1 MDWKSTLLKAGA
13 LYAAGRLASSISA
26 EDVARVTGI
35 SGDDLR
41 RYGVG
46 RADALLHQIG
56 LQRSATVR
64 SSTVLVLSGF
74 AAGAVVGSGVM
85 FLFYSEQGKE
95 VRRKIVE
102 YFSKSDSDEA
112 AEGETARAN
121 NGGAGANAPR

>member
-1 MDWKSTLLKAGA
+1 MDWKNTLLKAGA
-13 LYAAGRLASSISA
+13 LYAAGRLASSINA

-35 SGDDLR
+35 SGDDVR
-41 RYGVG
+41 RYGLG

-102 YFSKSDSDEA
+102 YFSKSDADDTTDG
-112 AEGETARAN
+112 EGARAK
-121 NGGAGANAPR
+121 NGADATAPR

>member
-35 SGDDLR
+35 SGDDVR

-102 YFSKSDSDEA
+102 YFSKSDSDEPV
-112 AEGETARAN
+112 EGESARAN
-121 NGGAGANAPR
+121 NGGADASASR